1 MKVLEVKGISK
12 KLSGKEVLKNIS
24 FSVEE
29 GEIYGFLGPNG
40 AGKTT
45 TIKIIVG
52 LIEANRGQIM
62 ICSKDLKKNRE
73 EAIKNVGAIVENPSL
88 YEYLSGYENL
98 MQIARMKKVSKESVE
113 EIIELVGLKDR
124 IKDKVKR
131 YSLGMKQR
139 LGIGAALIGEPK
151 LLILDEPTNGL
162 DPYGIM
168 ELREL
173 MKKLAKERNI
183 AIFISSHILSE
194 IELVCDKVCFIAE
207 GKIMAIEELEPIS
220 EEKAL
225 SPLEKKFIELTRQ
238 SSNIRKEAI

>member
-52 LIEANRGQIM
+52 LIEANRGQII

-139 LGIGAALIGEPK
+139 LGIGAALIGDPK

-173 MKKLAKERNI
+173 MKNLAKERNI

-207 GKIMAIEELEPIS
+207 GRIMSIEELEPIS

-238 SSNIRKEAI
+238 SSYTRKEAM